1 MDAKEERSDCDLLCR
16 RRAYENADGS
26 CLAQATGECETS
38 VGDDEVG
45 EDVQSVPVGEDDS
58 LRGLERSLRYED
70 CSSGMR
76 RGLSARPGVCPGEE
90 GMGSGGRAFLGA
102 CWCEPARRRDQ
113 HVQAGT
119 GRRSE
124 GPSVPAARSGVHGA
138 GKKAPPF
145 HVRTH

>member
-1 MDAKEERSDCDLLCR
+1 MVYETCSSGMMLGKTWWDVGEPGDGDAVDAKEERSDCDLLCR
-16 RRAYENADGS
+16 RRAYENADES

-70 CSSGMR
+70 CSSGIR
-76 RGLSARPGVCPGEE
+76 KGLSAWPGVCPEEE

-102 CWCEPARRRDQ
+102 W
-113 HVQAGT
+113 
-119 GRRSE
+119 
-124 GPSVPAARSGVHGA
+124 
-138 GKKAPPF
+138 
-145 HVRTH
+145 